1 MQLQYMAV
9 TGSQQKQRHSG
20 LYIKFNQKTCSNCG
34 DSEEILGLFM
44 CWILQLRD
52 LGYCL
57 GREVKDAGKC
67 NMYSFTVLEGKK
79 QESGPENKGAVY
91 SAVVLK

>member
-1 MQLQYMAV
+1 MSVKEA
-9 TGSQQKQRHSG
+9 
-20 LYIKFNQKTCSNCG
+20 G
-34 DSEEILGLFM
+34 DYGLFM

-57 GREVKDAGKC
+57 GREVKEEGKC
-67 NMYSFTVLEGKK
+67 NIYSIYSAGREK
-79 QESGPENKGAVY
+79 QESGPENKGAVN